1 MIDQK
6 TGIVRLLTS
15 SKGLAILIAM
25 VGVFLLELRHVDSTA
40 FRDYS
45 KWLVMS
51 YVLGASAQDAAAN
64 LATRP
69 SQPSATVNNNVTSI
83 APPADRQG

>member
-6 TGIVRLLTS
+6 TGIVRLFTS

-25 VGVFLLELRHVDSTA
+25 ACVFTLELLRVDSTA
-40 FRDYS
+40 FREFS
-45 KWLVMS
+45 KWLVMT
-51 YVLGASAQDAAAN
+51 YVIGASAQDAAAN

-69 SQPSATVNNNVTSI
+69 SQPAVTVNATSI
-83 APPADRQG
+83 APPPDRQG